1 MAGYPE
7 SKEGPPGDGMI
18 ADGLADILAVPSHRA
33 ARWRAFP
40 ALDARFP
47 EEPTLW
53 PGGRLRGGFWSHPEG
68 FVPVAG
74 VAC

>member
-33 ARWRAFP
+33 ARWWAFP
-40 ALDARFP
+40 GVDALFP
-47 EEPTLW
+47 EEGVQGATEQKIGFKKYVFSRMTL
-53 PGGRLRGGFWSHPEG
+53 
-68 FVPVAG
+68 
-74 VAC
+74 